1 MNNLA
6 RRISALESETDA
18 CGVVTICIRDS
29 ETRDEAIARHIA
41 EGGTNPADAELVV
54 IIDDGV

>member
-18 CGVVTICIRDS
+18 CGVVVVSVHDG
-29 ETRDEAIARHIA
+29 ETREVATERHIA
-41 EGGTNPADAELVV
+41 EGGTNPADAELDV
-54 IIDDGV
+54 IINDV